1 LTTTSPGTS
10 DLAIGVE
17 RGPLTNPTGHGGKPE
32 YAFHLIAPSLQGF
45 GFSDKPTNTGWD
57 VLRIA
62 KAWIVLMERLGLQ
75 ALGAVTTALGKLK
88 PAGLAGIHLNFQ

>member
-1 LTTTSPGTS
+1 MDLFRWISHRLGVLPALTTTSPGTS

-17 RGPLTNPTGHGGKPE
+17 RGPQTNPTGHGGKPE
-32 YAFHLIAPSLQGF
+32 DAFHLIAPSLPGF

-62 KAWIVLMERLGLQ
+62 KAWIVLMERLG
-75 ALGAVTTALGKLK
+75 
-88 PAGLAGIHLNFQ
+88 